1 MDWENLIKSVNGNV
15 QLHPMYAPLKK
26 ISKQK
31 LKLRNK
37 LWITLGLQKLVF
49 IKNHLLTKY
58 KKIKVTLK
66 TEYKQ

>member
-1 MDWENLIKSVNGNV
+1 
-15 QLHPMYAPLKK
+15 MYAPLKK

-37 LWITLGLQKLVF
+37 LWITLGLQKSVF

-66 TEYKQ
+66 TEYK